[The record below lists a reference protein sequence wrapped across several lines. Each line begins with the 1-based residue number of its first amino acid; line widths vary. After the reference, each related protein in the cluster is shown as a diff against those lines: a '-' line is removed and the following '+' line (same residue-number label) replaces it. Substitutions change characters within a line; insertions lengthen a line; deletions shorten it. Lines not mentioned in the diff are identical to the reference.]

1 MLIIIVFIVS
11 FLVFFGLSIIFPIMP
26 PGQLICEVFGNGET
40 GYTIAGVS
48 GELILS
54 SIVNGVVWGAILIIV
69 YSSAMGPSRKKT
81 HLPVWLPG
89 YATSRNSKKQKE
101 APNKYASQGKAKTE
115 DIETIEG
122 IGSVYASRLRKLGIR
137 TVNDLINAGFTK
149 TGRIYL
155 ANNIGV
161 NHKTILYWV
170 HQAEARNSTKFQK
183 KS

>member
-1 MLIIIVFIVS
+1 MLIIIVFIAS

-26 PGQLICEVFGNGET
+26 PGQLICEVFGTGET

-69 YSSAMGPSRKKT
+69 YSSARGPSRKKI

-89 YATSRNSKKQKE
+89 YATSRNSKKQE
-101 APNKYASQGKAKTE
+101 VSNKYASPGKAKTE

-122 IGSVYASRLRKLGIR
+122 IGSVYASRLRKLGVR

-149 TGRIYL
+149 TGRTYL

-161 NHKTILYWV
+161 QHRTILYWV
-170 HQAEARNSTKFQK
+170 HQAESRNNTKFQK
-183 KS
+183 KT